1 MKVFDLDSARET
13 LVLIKPLVEAIN
25 IKRQEMS
32 TLIDALEEEKDPL
45 ERMYVETQIKEINE
59 EIGKHFKKIEALGG
73 VIKGIDPI
81 LVDFLGIHENRY
93 IWYCWKEDEETIM
106 YWHEMDEGFA
116 GRKPVSLLREEW
128 V

>member
-1 MKVFDLDSARET
+1 MKVFDLDSAREA

-25 IKRQEMS
+25 IKRQELH
-32 TLIDALEEEKDPL
+32 TLMDVMEEERDPL
-45 ERMYVETQIKEINE
+45 ERMYMDTQIREIDQD
-59 EIGKHFKKIEALGG
+59 IQKYFKRIEALGG

-81 LVDFLGIHENRY
+81 LVDFLGFYENRY
-93 IWYCWKEDEETIM
+93 IWYCWKEDEDTIM

-116 GRKPVSLLREEW
+116 GRKPVSLLSREW